1 MNLDAR
7 QQQLAALALLLL
19 VILLVI
25 TLLITPLFSL
35 FWRQGERLE
44 QLEKQ
49 LDRYQTL
56 AGQLEQTEQQLQQLR
71 ASTPD
76 DNLYL
81 PEQRPALAQAWLQQH
96 LNRRVA
102 QSGGQLVSI
111 QNAPA
116 AATDPLP
123 EVMLRVHLRSELNEL
138 IPLIHGLESGTPV
151 LFIEDLVITASPRRA
166 RSRDNRNRVVA
177 RRQSAMVQE
186 IPALDIRFNLLGYTR
201 QEAP

>member
-7 QQQLAALALLLL
+7 QQRLLALALLALLLL
-19 VILLVI
+19 LVFS
-25 TLLITPLFSL
+25 LIISPLFSL

-44 QLEKQ
+44 QLESQ
-49 LDRYQTL
+49 LARYQTL
-56 AGQLEQTEQQLQQLR
+56 AGELEQTEQQLQRLR
-71 ASTPD
+71 ASAPD

-81 PEQRPALAQAWLQQH
+81 PEQRPSLAQAWLQQH

-111 QNAPA
+111 QNAPVGS
-116 AATDPLP
+116 DGPLP
-123 EVMLRVHLRSELNEL
+123 EVMLRVHLRSELSEL
-138 IPLIHGLESGTPV
+138 VPLIHTLESGMPA

-166 RSRDNRNRVVA
+166 RQRNNQAVA
-177 RRQSAMVQE
+177 RRQSARVQD
-186 IPALDIRFNLLGYTR
+186 IPSLDVRFSLIGYTR

>member
-1 MNLDAR
+1 MNLDTK
-7 QQQLAALALLLL
+7 QQKWLALALLGL
-19 VILLVI
+19 VVVLVFS
-25 TLLITPLFSL
+25 LIISPLFSL

-44 QLEKQ
+44 QLEGQ
-49 LDRYQTL
+49 LERYQRL
-56 AGQLEQTEQQLQQLR
+56 AGELEQTEQQLQQLS
-71 ASTPD
+71 AETPD

-96 LNRRVA
+96 LNRQVA

-116 AATDPLP
+116 SSDGPLP

-138 IPLIHGLESGTPV
+138 VPLIHAIESGMPA

-166 RSRDNRNRVVA
+166 RARNNRVVA
-177 RRQSAMVQE
+177 RRQSARVRE
-186 IPALDIRFNLLGYTR
+186 IPSLDVRFNLLGYTK

>member
-1 MNLDAR
+1 MNLDAK
-7 QQQLAALALLLL
+7 QQKWLALALLGLVVLL
-19 VILLVI
+19 VFS
-25 TLLITPLFSL
+25 LIISPLFSL

-44 QLEKQ
+44 QLEGQ
-49 LDRYQTL
+49 LERYQRL
-56 AGQLEQTEQQLQQLR
+56 AGELEQTEQQLQQLS
-71 ASTPD
+71 AETPD

-96 LNRRVA
+96 LNRQVA

-116 AATDPLP
+116 SSDGPLP

-138 IPLIHGLESGTPV
+138 VPLIHAIESGMPA

-166 RSRDNRNRVVA
+166 RARNNRVVA
-177 RRQSAMVQE
+177 RRQSARVRE
-186 IPALDIRFNLLGYTR
+186 IPSLDVRFNLLGYTK

>member
-7 QQQLAALALLLL
+7 QQKWLALALLALVLLL
-19 VILLVI
+19 VFS
-25 TLLITPLFSL
+25 LIISPLFSL
-35 FWRQGERLE
+35 FWRQGERLA
-44 QLEKQ
+44 QLEDQ
-49 LDRYQTL
+49 LTRYQRL
-56 AGQLEQTEQQLQQLR
+56 AGELEQTEQQLQQLR

-81 PEQRPALAQAWLQQH
+81 PEQRPTLAQAWLQQH

-111 QNAPA
+111 QNAPLG
-116 AATDPLP
+116 TDAPLP
-123 EVMLRVHLRSELNEL
+123 EIMLRVHLRSELNEL
-138 IPLIHGLESGTPV
+138 VPLIHELESGTPA

-166 RSRDNRNRVVA
+166 RVRNNRVVA
-177 RRQSAMVQE
+177 RRQGARARE
-186 IPALDIRFNLLGYTR
+186 IPSLDVRFNLLGYTR

>member
-7 QQQLAALALLLL
+7 QQQQAALALLLL
-19 VILLVI
+19 VALLAI
-25 TLLITPLFSL
+25 SLIIIPLFSL
-35 FWRQGERLE
+35 FWHQGERLE
-44 QLEKQ
+44 QLENQ

-56 AGQLEQTEQQLQQLR
+56 SGQLEQTEQQLQQLR

-76 DNLYL
+76 DKLYL

-96 LNRRVA
+96 LNRQVT

-116 AATDPLP
+116 TNTGPLP

-138 IPLIHGLESGTPV
+138 VPLIHGLESGTPA

-166 RSRDNRNRVVA
+166 RIRNNRVVA
-177 RRQSAMVQE
+177 RRQSARVRE
-186 IPALDIRFNLLGYTR
+186 IPALDVRLNLLGYTR
-201 QEAP
+201 PEAP

>member
-7 QQQLAALALLLL
+7 QQKWLALALLAL
-19 VILLVI
+19 VLV
-25 TLLITPLFSL
+25 LVFSLIISPLFSL

-44 QLEKQ
+44 QLESQ
-49 LDRYQTL
+49 LARYQRL
-56 AGQLEQTEQQLQQLR
+56 AGELEQTEQQLQQLR
-71 ASTPD
+71 AATPN
-76 DNLYL
+76 DNLHL
-81 PEQRPALAQAWLQQH
+81 PEQRPALAQAWLQQY

-116 AATDPLP
+116 GSEGPLP
-123 EVMLRVHLRSELNEL
+123 EVMLRVHLRSELSEL
-138 IPLIHGLESGTPV
+138 VPLIHAIESGTPA

-166 RSRDNRNRVVA
+166 RVRNNRVVA
-177 RRQSAMVQE
+177 RRQNAQVRD
-186 IPALDIRFNLLGYTR
+186 IPSLDVRFNLLGYTR